1 MKKAKLT
8 LTNFKSKFGDT
19 VGYSAW
25 WLVLFG
31 MSLLFFAF
39 FIMLALWPS
48 HYIKSYVSVRVHSI
62 TPTARQHYPAVRAAL
77 YGAILPRQ
85 NFYLLYTML
94 LCLLLAFLQDFTFFL
109 VRICLLLAPRAGFE
123 PTASRLTVIRSA
135 DWANNELKN
144 AALLHVNDTKYI
156 SVRCHKNIVCFLY
169 LCILSRINRKSVR
182 LVFTNRTLFA

>member
-8 LTNFKSKFGDT
+8 LTSFKSKFGDT

-25 WLVLFG
+25 RLVLFG
-31 MSLLFFAF
+31 MSLLFFPF
-39 FIMLALWPS
+39 FIMLAFWPS
-48 HYIKSYVSVRVHSI
+48 HYIKSYVSVHVQSI
-62 TPTARQHYPAVRAAL
+62 TPTARQHCPVVRTAL

-85 NFYLLYTML
+85 NFYLLYTVL
-94 LCLLLAFLQDFTFFL
+94 LCLFLAFLQDFTFLL
-109 VRICLLLAPRAGFE
+109 VRICLLLAPCDRF
-123 PTASRLTVIRSA
+123 TSRLTVVHST

-144 AALLHVNDTKYI
+144 ATLLHINDTKYI
-156 SVRCHKNIVCFLY
+156 SVRCRKNIVFFLY

>member
-8 LTNFKSKFGDT
+8 LTSFKSKFGDT

-25 WLVLFG
+25 WLLLFR

-39 FIMLALWPS
+39 FIMLSLWPS

-109 VRICLLLAPRAGFE
+109 VWICLFGSLWWIYI
-123 PTASRLTVIRSA
+123 RLTAVRSA

-144 AALLHVNDTKYI
+144 TALLHINDTKYI
-156 SVRCHKNIVCFLY
+156 SVRCRKNIVFFLY